1 MASARKTVVVLEA
14 VQKIL
19 DENKQIIDQAKSN
32 EAAGQ
37 TEKNEKLLKV
47 RTIRTFFVC
56 PRLKRSSP
64 ENLGKYPICF
74 RKRARTCSI

>member
-47 RTIRTFFVC
+47 RTIRTFFFVHD
-56 PRLKRSSP
+56 
-64 ENLGKYPICF
+64 
-74 RKRARTCSI
+74 